1 MNPSSR
7 NRRVCR
13 ELDALLREGLLDAAI
28 HAQLRARYPTEGW
41 DWRSL
46 GRWFLIFGA
55 VSVMAGLVILGQTLF
70 EFTLVKLAVVL
81 GIATLASFG
90 GGQWLKHNRPAR
102 VWSGLSLE
110 LLGGWLLMGLTF
122 TVGTI
127 YSTGSGNWPA
137 LLLLDLVLLLS
148 LSYALRNVLLLVLSA
163 VVFFAW
169 FGGFTGYASG
179 WGAYWFGMNYPLRFL
194 LAAIAIIAVAVI
206 HQQSETGLLARYRG
220 FCKVWLSAGLFF
232 AEMALWLLALFG
244 NFDLADEGW
253 YRASAVE
260 LLFFNALWAG
270 LNVGLIG
277 LGARLAM
284 RMLTG
289 YGATFLI
296 IQIYTLFFAHLAE
309 HLGLL
314 LSLLIA
320 GGGALALT
328 FWLEKKRREMGTREE
343 IKNADFGKKAGLG
356 KTQNSDISDK

>member
-1 MNPSSR
+1 MNPHSR
-7 NRRVCR
+7 NRRIRR
-13 ELDALLREGLLDAAI
+13 ELDALLREEVLSAALYS
-28 HAQLRARYPTEGW
+28 QLVERYPTEGW

-55 VSVMAGLVILGQTLF
+55 ISMMAGLALISRTLF
-70 EFTLVKLAVVL
+70 EFTLNKLAVLL
-81 GIATLASFG
+81 GIAMLAGFG
-90 GGQWLKHNRPAR
+90 GGQWLKYHRPTLI
-102 VWSGLSLE
+102 WSGLSLE
-110 LLGGWLLMGLTF
+110 LLGGLLLIGLTF
-122 TVGTI
+122 TVGAI

-137 LLLLDLVLLLS
+137 LLLIDLLLLIG
-148 LSYALRNVLLLVLSA
+148 LSYALRNGLLLVLSA
-163 VVFFAW
+163 VVFFCW

-194 LAAIAIIAVAVI
+194 LAAIAMIAIAII
-206 HQQSETGLLARYRG
+206 HQQSEAGVLARYRG

-244 NFDLADEGW
+244 NFNLEGDHW
-253 YRASAVE
+253 HQTSAAE
-260 LLFFNALWAG
+260 LVVFNVLWAG
-270 LNVGLIG
+270 LNIGLIG
-277 LGARLAM
+277 LGARWAM

-328 FWLEKKRREMGTREE
+328 FYLEQRRREGSE
-343 IKNADFGKKAGLG
+343 
-356 KTQNSDISDK
+356 

>member
-1 MNPSSR
+1 MNPHSR
-7 NRRVCR
+7 NRRIRR
-13 ELDALLREGLLDAAI
+13 ELDALLREEVLSAALYS
-28 HAQLRARYPTEGW
+28 QLVERYPTEGW

-55 VSVMAGLVILGQTLF
+55 VSMIAGLALLSHTLF
-70 EFTLVKLAVVL
+70 DFTLNKLAILL
-81 GIATLASFG
+81 GIAMLAGFS
-90 GGQWLKHNRPAR
+90 GGQWLRRRRPTLI
-102 VWSGLSLE
+102 WSGLSLE
-110 LLGGWLLMGLTF
+110 LLGGLLLIGLTF
-122 TVGTI
+122 TVGAI

-137 LLLLDLVLLLS
+137 LLLIDLLLLIG
-148 LSYALRNVLLLVLSA
+148 LSYALRNGLLLVLSA
-163 VVFFAW
+163 VVFFCW

-194 LAAIAIIAVAVI
+194 LAAIAMIAIAII
-206 HQQSETGLLARYRG
+206 HQQSEAGVLARYRG

-244 NFDLADEGW
+244 NFNLEGDHW
-253 YRASAVE
+253 HQTSAAE
-260 LLFFNALWAG
+260 LVVFNVLWAG
-270 LNVGLIG
+270 LNIGLIG
-277 LGARLAM
+277 LGARWAM

-328 FWLEKKRREMGTREE
+328 FYLEQRRREGSE
-343 IKNADFGKKAGLG
+343 
-356 KTQNSDISDK
+356 

>member
-1 MNPSSR
+1 MNPLSR
-7 NRRVCR
+7 NRRIRR
-13 ELDALLREGLLDAAI
+13 ELDELLRQGLLDEAT
-28 HAQLRARYPTEGW
+28 HAQLSVRYPTEGW

-70 EFTLVKLAVVL
+70 EFTLEKLAMLL

-90 GGQWLKHNRPAR
+90 GAQWLKKTRPQLI
-102 VWSGLSLE
+102 WSGLSLE
-110 LLGGWLLMGLTF
+110 LLGGLLLIGLTF
-122 TVGTI
+122 TVGMI

-137 LLLLDLVLLLS
+137 LLLIDLIVLLG
-148 LSYALRNVLLLVLSA
+148 LSYALHNGLLLILSA
-163 VVFFAW
+163 VVFFCW

-194 LAAIAIIAVAVI
+194 MAAMAMIAVAVI
-206 HQQSETGLLARYRG
+206 HQQSENGLLARYRG
-220 FCKVWLSAGLFF
+220 FCKVWLSSGLFF

-244 NFDLADEGW
+244 NFDLASDGW
-253 YRASAVE
+253 YEAKAVE
-260 LLFFNALWAG
+260 LWLFNALWAG
-270 LNVGLIG
+270 LNVALVG
-277 LGARLAM
+277 LGARRAM

-289 YGATFLI
+289 YGATFLV

-328 FWLEKKRREMGTREE
+328 FWLEQRRR
-343 IKNADFGKKAGLG
+343 AG
-356 KTQNSDISDK
+356 